1 MRDNKL
7 KPRQVESPSCLPAG
21 QVLRRLPILEVLVVR
36 LNLEH
41 TGKSL
46 KVMAPG
52 LQSTNDSE
60 HLFVVDLVV
69 AFCIAHRLRVKSNG
83 VPFTVLPL
91 LRQNCASGEPRCI
104 DFNTGFAVWVVHAQ
118 DRAFGEATLELIKG

>member
-60 HLFVVDLVV
+60 HLLVIDLIV
-69 AFCIAHRLRVKSNG
+69 AFRIAHGLGVKSNR
-83 VPFTVLPL
+83 VPFTVIPL
-91 LRQNCASGEPRCI
+91 LRQNRASGEPRCI
-104 DFNTGFAVWVVHAQ
+104 NFNAGLAVWIIHSQ
-118 DRAFGEATLELIKG
+118 DRAFGEATFELIKG